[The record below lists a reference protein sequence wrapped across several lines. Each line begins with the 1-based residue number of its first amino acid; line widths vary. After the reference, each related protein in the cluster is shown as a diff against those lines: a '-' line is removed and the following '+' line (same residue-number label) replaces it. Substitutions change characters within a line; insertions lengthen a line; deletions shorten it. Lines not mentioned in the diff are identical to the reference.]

1 MKKEKGFLNCNMYS
15 FTVYLDTICICK
27 DQFQP
32 ITPPN
37 MNLMEFIG
45 NIRSMGSNQMIQL
58 NIPSRIAIDM
68 NNNHAQPQ
76 QQPFPAL
83 DSSSSE
89 KHQQLLKS
97 FQQSQQQQLEVVAAA
112 LIQQQQ
118 QQQKAMDKPT
128 STTGK
133 TAPLQNIAYI
143 SNANNGQQQ
152 MPPHGVIQQ
161 QKMIN
166 IEATAPTTSKQSSSS
181 SSKILSLSSKE
192 PAAATS
198 GTFSVINPN
207 QKYKKGE
214 IVTASNGIRK
224 KFNGKQWRRLCSKEG
239 CQKESQRKGYCS
251 RHLTQRSG
259 GKRAAAAAAAAAAG
273 GGGLTASSGP
283 STSANLGYSM
293 SAPSNKVIKTIIKF

>member
-1 MKKEKGFLNCNMYS
+1 
-15 FTVYLDTICICK
+15 
-27 DQFQP
+27 
-32 ITPPN
+32 
-37 MNLMEFIG
+37 MEFIG
-45 NIRSMGSNQMIQL
+45 NLHSMSSNQMIQL
-58 NIPSRIAIDM
+58 NIPSRIPIDM
-68 NNNHAQPQ
+68 NNNHTQPQ

-89 KHQQLLKS
+89 KLLKS
-97 FQQSQQQQLEVVAAA
+97 FQQSQQQQQLEVVAAA
-112 LIQQQQ
+112 LIQQQQQ

-143 SNANNGQQQ
+143 NKTNIGQQQ
-152 MPPHGVIQQ
+152 MPPHGLIQQ

-166 IEATAPTTSKQSSSS
+166 IETTTAPTTSKQSSSIS

-251 RHLTQRSG
+251 RHLTQKSG

-273 GGGLTASSGP
+273 GVGLTASSGP

-293 SAPSNKVIKTIIKF
+293 SAPSNKVINHIIKL

>member
-1 MKKEKGFLNCNMYS
+1 
-15 FTVYLDTICICK
+15 
-27 DQFQP
+27 
-32 ITPPN
+32 

-45 NIRSMGSNQMIQL
+45 NLRSMGSNQMIQL

-68 NNNHAQPQ
+68 NNNHAQQPQ

-97 FQQSQQQQLEVVAAA
+97 FQQSQQQQQLEVVAAA

-118 QQQKAMDKPT
+118 QQQQQKAASAMDKPT

-143 SNANNGQQQ
+143 SNTNNGQQ
-152 MPPHGVIQQ
+152 PHGVIQQ

-166 IEATAPTTSKQSSSS
+166 IETTAPTTSKQSSSS
-181 SSKILSLSSKE
+181 SKILSLTSKE

-273 GGGLTASSGP
+273 GSLTASSGP
-283 STSANLGYSM
+283 STSSNLAYSM
-293 SAPSNKVIKTIIKF
+293 SAPSNKVINPL